1 MNVKDFLFRDFLE
14 TPLYITK
21 KDFMKKYLRIV
32 NIHYKKDFME
42 KWVRIDNLKLLKLH
56 YKKVNFKK

>member
-1 MNVKDFLFRDFLE
+1 
-14 TPLYITK
+14 
-21 KDFMKKYLRIV
+21 MKKYLRIV

-56 YKKVNFKK
+56 YKKVNFKKVGLHSE